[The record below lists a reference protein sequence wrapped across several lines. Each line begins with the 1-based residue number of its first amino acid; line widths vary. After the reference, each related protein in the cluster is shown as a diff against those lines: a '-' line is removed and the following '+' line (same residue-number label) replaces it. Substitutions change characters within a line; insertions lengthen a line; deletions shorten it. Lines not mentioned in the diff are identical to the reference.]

1 MHLIVLCIYP
11 LALLSGLAGPG
22 CGVGRRWAGQTVIH
36 GTCHGRLHLPD
47 LPNPS
52 P

>member
-11 LALLSGLAGPG
+11 LAPLGGLW
-22 CGVGRRWAGQTVIH
+22 RWAGQTVIH
-36 GTCHGRLHLPD
+36 GTCHGRSHLPD

>member
-22 CGVGRRWAGQTVIH
+22 CAIWAVGKADSDPWHVSRPLA
-36 GTCHGRLHLPD
+36 
-47 LPNPS
+47 S